1 MRLLGWATLGLT
13 IYLYCGLEFPTLSRP
28 WHRDSTKLPLPLD
41 RSIFSPFPTSLWAF
55 QQPISS
61 FNFSYLYL
69 EISGET
75 MITSMV
81 SAMRGLISLVVS
93 GCLGGSG
100 AWWVWQWNWFP
111 FQQICLTAILPKA
124 LPGMQ
129 GIACL
134 NIFLIA
140 REWFAEQEL
149 GGETRRVLML
159 TVHSPGFWAIR
170 SLGM

>member
-1 MRLLGWATLGLT
+1 
-13 IYLYCGLEFPTLSRP
+13 
-28 WHRDSTKLPLPLD
+28 
-41 RSIFSPFPTSLWAF
+41 
-55 QQPISS
+55 
-61 FNFSYLYL
+61 
-69 EISGET
+69 

-100 AWWVWQWNWFP
+100 AWWEWPWNWFP

-124 LPGMQ
+124 LLGMQ

-159 TVHSPGFWAIR
+159 SVHSLGFWAIQ
-170 SLGM
+170 SLGLWLVWVQAGVSGRKRLGSWATLLSQDPRPKWIWVHDIVHNLLSIVVETLFNLRYTLKFDSLLIYIWSLLWISYHC